1 MNKGF
6 TLAEVLITLGIIGIV
21 AAMTLPTLV
30 NNYKKQIYV
39 VGLKKAYNNLLVS
52 LNYVKYS
59 NNISNL
65 DEIGWNTNTTPIDN
79 KQFQSAYERNI
90 YLIYKGFTKA
100 QYLEPLSKNCIYK
113 SYAEGLDGSLSKTN
127 YNLCIDGGF
136 KTADGMLYAQQGS
149 FIFVDVNGIEK
160 GPNFSGRDIFRFN
173 IDTQRSIVYGR
184 EGWDMNKGYCMT
196 DPSKSYATWGSYCTA
211 RVLEEDAMNY

>member
-1 MNKGF
+1 MKNGF

-30 NNYKKQIYV
+30 NNYKKQTYV

-59 NNISNL
+59 NNVSTL
-65 DEIGWNTNTTPIDN
+65 DELGWNTSTAPIDN

-90 YLIYKGFTKA
+90 YLIYKGFKNAKYIT
-100 QYLEPLSKNCIYK
+100 PSSTNCIYK
-113 SYAEGLDGSLSKTN
+113 SYAGGLDGSLSETN
-127 YNLCIDGGF
+127 YNLCTDGGF
-136 KTADGMLYAQQGS
+136 MTADGMIYAQQGS
-149 FIFVDVNGIEK
+149 NIFVDVNGIGK
-160 GPNFSGRDIFRFN
+160 GPNFLGRDIFRFE
-173 IDTQRSIVYGR
+173 IDTQKGIAYGR
-184 EGWDMNKGYCMT
+184 KGWDMNIGYCMT

-211 RVLEEDAMNY
+211 RVLAEDAMNY